1 MSVTRR
7 LLLWGSENP
16 WLAGRLP
23 RYRFVRRATRRF
35 MPGEDLE
42 TALSEA
48 ARLGRERAGTILTLL
63 GESLEAPD
71 EALAVVDE
79 YLRIIDEA
87 NRRGLDLQVSVKL
100 TQLGL
105 DLDAEECF
113 ANLLRIVDRAAE
125 HGHLVWIDMEG
136 SACTDVTLDFFR
148 RARSVRDN
156 VGLALQAYLY
166 RTAEDLEALLPLD
179 PAIRLVKGAYAEPPE
194 IAIPE
199 KRDVDANYQKLAER
213 MLDHCAA
220 TGACLAVFG
229 THDPTMIKRCVQA
242 AADRKV
248 DRDRYEFDML
258 YGIGR
263 AEQQRL
269 LAGGEPLRILISY
282 GAAWFPWYMRR
293 LAERPA
299 NVWFVLRNLFG

>member
-1 MSVTRR
+1 
-7 LLLWGSENP
+7 
-16 WLAGRLP
+16 
-23 RYRFVRRATRRF
+23 

-48 ARLGRERAGTILTLL
+48 ARLGEEGAGTILTLL

-87 NRRGLDLQVSVKL
+87 TRRGLDLQVSVKL

-105 DLDAEECF
+105 DLDAEKCF
-113 ANLLRIVDRAAE
+113 ANLLRIVDRAVE
-125 HGHLVWIDMEG
+125 HAQFVWIDMEG
-136 SACTDVTLDFFR
+136 SACTEVTLDFFR
-148 RARSVRDN
+148 RARSTRDN

-194 IAIPE
+194 IAIPK
-199 KRDVDANYQKLAER
+199 KRDVDANFQRLAER
-213 MLDHCAA
+213 MLDHCASA
-220 TGACLAVFG
+220 GAGLAAFG
-229 THDPTMIKRCVQA
+229 THDPAMIKRCVQA
-242 AADRKV
+242 AAERKV

-258 YGIGR
+258 YGIGQ

-269 LAGGEPLRILISY
+269 LAAGEPLRILISY